1 MKAFAV
7 GLSGAVLLALAAG
20 CQPQL
25 AEVELGDA
33 EVQWNAIV
41 SESYPGF
48 RPPRTAP
55 PAIKDKNT
63 PLQSVTLD
71 TYHATLCSEVEE
83 WLLQLLVLI
92 VHHEADVHQ

>member
-55 PAIKDKNT
+55 PADQGQEY
-63 PLQSVTLD
+63 PVAVGGPGCGAAGVSRR
-71 TYHATLCSEVEE
+71 
-83 WLLQLLVLI
+83 
-92 VHHEADVHQ
+92 

>member
-33 EVQWNAIV
+33 EVQWNAIGQRKL
-41 SESYPGF
+41 SGGSARPA
-48 RPPRTAP
+48 PPRRRSRTRIP
-55 PAIKDKNT
+55 RW
-63 PLQSVTLD
+63 QSVVSGCG
-71 TYHATLCSEVEE
+71 AAGVSRR
-83 WLLQLLVLI
+83 
-92 VHHEADVHQ
+92 

>member
-63 PLQSVTLD
+63 GVSRR
-71 TYHATLCSEVEE
+71 
-83 WLLQLLVLI
+83 
-92 VHHEADVHQ
+92 